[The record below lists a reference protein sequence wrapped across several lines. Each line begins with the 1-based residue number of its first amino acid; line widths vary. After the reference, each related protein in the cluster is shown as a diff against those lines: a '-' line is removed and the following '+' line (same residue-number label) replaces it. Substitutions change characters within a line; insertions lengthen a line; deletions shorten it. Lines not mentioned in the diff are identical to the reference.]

1 MKQRVISA
9 IVVLAIVIPIIWVGG
24 VLFQV
29 GVALIGLV
37 GLYELLKLKDSSKK
51 IPTLVKG
58 ISAFSFLY
66 IVLNSSIF
74 NAAEFTLDVKA
85 LAIII
90 IFLLSP
96 IVFYGDNKKY
106 NVEDAL
112 FILGSVFF
120 LGMAFNYLV
129 VVRMTNLNY
138 LICLLLLTIFTDT
151 FALIVGMLIG
161 KHKLCP
167 TVSPKKTWEG
177 FLGGLIFGTFIS
189 TMFYISS
196 FNFEGN
202 IVLLVIIIALLNCVG
217 QLGDLVFSAIK
228 RFYGVKDFSNL
239 IPGHG
244 GILDRLDSILFVM
257 LAFSFIMNII

>member
-9 IVVLAIVIPIIWVGG
+9 IVVLAIVIPIIAVGG
-24 VLFQV
+24 TLFQV
-29 GVALIGLV
+29 GVSLIGLI
-37 GLYELLKLKDSSKK
+37 GLYELLKLKDNSKK
-51 IPTLVKG
+51 IPVLIKG
-58 ISAFSFLY
+58 ISALSFLY
-66 IVLNSSIF
+66 LVLSSSIF
-74 NAAEFTLDVKA
+74 NAVEFTLDVKA
-85 LAIII
+85 LTIII
-90 IFLLSP
+90 IFILSP

-106 NVEDAL
+106 NIEDAL

-120 LGMAFNYLV
+120 LGLAFNYLI

-138 LICLLLLTIFTDT
+138 LISLLLLTIFTDT
-151 FALIVGMLIG
+151 FAYITGLLIG

-177 FLGGLIFGTFIS
+177 FFGGLTFGTFIS
-189 TMFYISS
+189 SMFYIAS
-196 FNFEGN
+196 FNYEGN
-202 IVLLVIIIALLNCVG
+202 IVLLVLIVAILSCVG

-228 RFYGVKDFSNL
+228 RYYDVKDYSNL

-257 LAFSFIMNII
+257 LAFSFIMNLI